1 MAYAKRVPAIK
12 LCLNRTEFNILIGVL
27 TENIEIQTENLDKE
41 IAINTKEKL
50 LKHSLPVT
58 RDDGLIEI
66 DLRMYLNEAVDL
78 ITQLL
83 LFSKTKLKN
92 IDYYQLLL
100 KVRENIEK
108 KDNKLPTTNNS

>member
-12 LCLNRTEFNILIGVL
+12 LCLNRAEFNILIGVL
-27 TENIEIQTENLDKE
+27 TENIEIQTENLNKE

-58 RDDGLIEI
+58 QADGLIEI